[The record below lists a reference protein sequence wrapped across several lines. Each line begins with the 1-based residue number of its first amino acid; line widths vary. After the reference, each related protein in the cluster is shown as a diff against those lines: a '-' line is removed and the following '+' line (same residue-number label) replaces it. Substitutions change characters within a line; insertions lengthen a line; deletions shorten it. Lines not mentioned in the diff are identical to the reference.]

1 MGVQAAYQQYK
12 EVQVKTANNGKL
24 VLMLYQGI
32 IKFLR
37 LAKKHIGDANMAGAN
52 ENLIKAQNII
62 NELSA
67 NLDREKGGEIAQNL
81 YNLYQF
87 MNRNLIQAN
96 IKKEIEPIEIVE
108 EMMIELLE
116 TWKQIVN
123 GKQVK
128 KIAENE

>member
-37 LAKKHIGDANMAGAN
+37 LAKKHIEDGNMVGAN

-108 EMMIELLE
+108 GMMIELLE

-128 KIAENE
+128 KIAEDE

>member
-12 EVQVKTANNGKL
+12 EVQVKTATNGKL

-37 LAKKHIGDANMAGAN
+37 LAKKYIEDGNMAGAN

-108 EMMIELLE
+108 GMMIELLE

-123 GKQVK
+123 VRQVK
-128 KIAENE
+128 KIAEDE